1 MHVTARNPQADNDAV
16 KNILRNMTADLY
28 LLVTRDANSGEHD
41 STLIEFR
48 ERLSRAAKS
57 LGLDPKALDKM
68 CPCD

>member
-1 MHVTARNPQADNDAV
+1 MHITVHNMQANNDAV

-41 STLIEFR
+41 NALIEFR

-57 LGLDPKALDKM
+57 IGLDPKELDKM
-68 CPCD
+68 CPFD